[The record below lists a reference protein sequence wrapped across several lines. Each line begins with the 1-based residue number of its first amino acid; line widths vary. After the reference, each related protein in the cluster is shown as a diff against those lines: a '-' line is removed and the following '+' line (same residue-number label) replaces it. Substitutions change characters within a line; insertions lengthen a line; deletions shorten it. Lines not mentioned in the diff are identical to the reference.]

1 MTIIDER
8 AVSATVLPVLHKG
21 QQELILHHNEG
32 IQ

>member
-21 QQELILHHNEG
+21 QQEVILHNYERV
-32 IQ
+32 Q

>member
-1 MTIIDER
+1 MTIIEER

-21 QQELILHHNEG
+21 QQELILHHNER